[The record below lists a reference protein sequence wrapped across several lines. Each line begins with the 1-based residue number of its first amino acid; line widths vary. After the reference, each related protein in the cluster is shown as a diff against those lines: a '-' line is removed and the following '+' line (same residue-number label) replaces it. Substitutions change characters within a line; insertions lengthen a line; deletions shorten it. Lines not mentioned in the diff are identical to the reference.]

1 MPQRYEEDVLA
12 TPMSA
17 AELATGDDAE
27 ATRPAPERN
36 LGAQTLE
43 RGLTLLALAAS
54 EPMTIANLAHASGL
68 PLSIVRRL
76 VKTLIAREF
85 LAASPDNVIRGG
97 GELLRLSQA
106 SLQRLD
112 LVSVARPWVIA
123 LARQT
128 GLSAFLG
135 RRELDKS
142 VHLMRA
148 AGTERIAVTTGAGST
163 RFLPETGLGKA
174 LMLDDDVESWKRL
187 FVALPPDE
195 RGDWLAE
202 MTTAAERGVV
212 LKIGPAPDC
221 INAVATPVR
230 DATGRIVAAINV
242 AAQAQYLDGQRM
254 EEVAMAVLDTA
265 LSISR
270 ELGFAPG
277 MKSARP
283 TAQRTRKA

>member
-1 MPQRYEEDVLA
+1 LA

-17 AELATGDDAE
+17 AEQAPDDSAELA
-27 ATRPAPERN
+27 RPAPERN

-54 EPMTIANLAHASGL
+54 EPMTIANLAQASGL

-85 LAASPDNVIRGG
+85 LATSPDNVVRGG

-112 LVSVARPWVIA
+112 LVSVARPWVLA

-148 AGTERIAVTTGAGST
+148 AGAERVAVTTGAGST

-174 LMLDDDVESWKRL
+174 LLLDDDAATWKRL
-187 FVALPPDE
+187 FAALPPEE
-195 RGDWLAE
+195 RGDWLDE
-202 MTTAAERGVV
+202 MTAAATRGVV
-212 LKIGPAPDC
+212 LKIGAAPDC

-242 AAQAQYLDGQRM
+242 AAQAQYLDTERM

-265 LSISR
+265 LAISR

-277 MKSARP
+277 TEPERP
-283 TAQRTRKA
+283 TPRRVRKA

>member
-1 MPQRYEEDVLA
+1 LA
-12 TPMSA
+12 TPMSPA
-17 AELATGDDAE
+17 ALAPEDDAE
-27 ATRPAPERN
+27 GARPVPERN

-54 EPMTIANLAHASGL
+54 EPMTVGNLAHASGL

-85 LAASPDNVIRGG
+85 LAIAPDSVVRGG

-112 LVSVARPWVIA
+112 LVSVARPWVLA

-148 AGTERIAVTTGAGST
+148 AGAERVAVTTGAGST

-174 LMLDDDVESWKRL
+174 LLLDDDVASWTEL
-187 FVALPPDE
+187 FGAIKPEE

-202 MTTAAERGVV
+202 MTLAAERGVV

-221 INAVATPVR
+221 INAVAAPVR

-242 AAQAQYLDGQRM
+242 AAQAQYLDDERM
-254 EEVAMAVLDTA
+254 AEVATAVLDTA

-277 MKSARP
+277 MVANPPSLKRP
-283 TAQRTRKA
+283 RKA